1 MVIDGLY
8 DQARNGDLAVA
19 WLYCDYL
26 APQEQTV
33 INVIGAIL
41 KQLIGKREIPK
52 EIVEESQGGR
62 RPLLAD
68 LKRMLKMVI
77 NSLPQVFI
85 CIDALDEY
93 LPKDLPILLESLRDI
108 RESPTTRIFL
118 TGRPHVKEAILRYF
132 SKAVVIPVSPNQDD
146 IRSYIEMRLDRDEE
160 PEVMDNNL
168 RSDIVKM
175 VLEKMSDM
183 CVAKFRVPPA
193 NGDACT
199 YQQLRI

>member
-1 MVIDGLY
+1 VIDGLY

-33 INVIGAIL
+33 INVMGAIL
-41 KQLIGKREIPK
+41 KQLIGRREIPK
-52 EIVEESQGGR
+52 EIAEESQGGR

-68 LKRMLKMVI
+68 LKRMLRMVI
-77 NSLPQVFI
+77 KSLPQVFI

-93 LPKDLPILLESLRDI
+93 LPKDLPVLLESLRDI

-132 SKAVVIPVSPNQDD
+132 SKAVVIPVSPSQDD
-146 IRSYIEMRLDRDEE
+146 IRSYIEMRLDRDDE

-168 RSDIVKM
+168 RADIVKII
-175 VLEKMSDM
+175 VEKMSDM
-183 CVAKFRVPPA
+183 CVAKFGISPTNIDVCSYLP
-193 NGDACT
+193 
-199 YQQLRI
+199 LRI